1 MDEYHF
7 SEHIND
13 AATVT
18 FANELE
24 RRIWVKECCN
34 LCFQNNSEELLIK
47 IQATRE
53 SNLNNSEAKEQL
65 RLLYNYTE
73 RNKERIRYGYFKEL
87 GLPIGSGE
95 IEGRI
100 KNMNDTKKIKSAS
113 IRWRKGNLQKV
124 IALRTVIFNSQL
136 DVLKK
141 VA

>member
-1 MDEYHF
+1 M
-7 SEHIND
+7 
-13 AATVT
+13 
-18 FANELE
+18 
-24 RRIWVKECCN
+24 K
-34 LCFQNNSEELLIK
+34 NNSEELLTN
-47 IQATRE
+47 IQST
-53 SNLNNSEAKEQL
+53 SKLNSDNAEASEQL
-65 RLLYNYTE
+65 RLLHNYTE
-73 RNKERIRYGYFKEL
+73 RNKQRIRYGYFKEL

>member
-1 MDEYHF
+1 M
-7 SEHIND
+7 
-13 AATVT
+13 V

-24 RRIWVKECCN
+24 RRKWVKECLN
-34 LCFQNNSEELLIK
+34 LCFQNNSAELLTK
-47 IQATRE
+47 IQLT
-53 SNLNNSEAKEQL
+53 SKLNSDNAEASEQL
-65 RLLYNYTE
+65 RLLHNYTE
-73 RNKERIRYGYFKEL
+73 RNKQRIRHGYFKEL

-100 KNMNDTKKIKSAS
+100 KNMNDSKKIKSAS